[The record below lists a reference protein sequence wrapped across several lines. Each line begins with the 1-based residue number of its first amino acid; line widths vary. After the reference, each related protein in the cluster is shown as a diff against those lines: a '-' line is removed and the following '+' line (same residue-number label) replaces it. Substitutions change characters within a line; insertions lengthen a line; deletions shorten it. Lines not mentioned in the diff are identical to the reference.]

1 MFQDATITAFKSGH
15 LSKDEASTQV
25 AHQFELVNIQLSV
38 VLETILGSVGL
49 DVDGA
54 NLDKLLGGTTEL
66 FSEVLCTVKGVITTL
81 GLSKTLSAVVDAIV
95 CVLGDLTK
103 ALGDVLGKVLPEL
116 LPTLVTTLKN
126 LVQKL
131 RTGLLSG
138 LLSPALRDLAS
149 ILDGLA
155 H

>member
-1 MFQDATITAFKSGH
+1 MAQ
-15 LSKDEASTQV
+15 
-25 AHQFELVNIQLSV
+25 QFELVNIKLSV
-38 VLETILGSVGL
+38 ILETILGSVGL

-66 FSEVLCTVKGVITTL
+66 FSEVLYTVKGVITTL
-81 GLSKTLSAVVDAIV
+81 GLTKTLSAAVNAIV

-103 ALGDVLGKVLPEL
+103 ALGVILGKVLPNL
-116 LPTLVTTLKN
+116 LPTLVNTLKT

-138 LLSPALRDLAS
+138 LLSPVLRDLAS